1 MLTPN
6 LIGLDMALAA
16 GADEVAIF
24 ASASESFS
32 QKNINCSI
40 AESLERF
47 RPVTEAAKNAAIRV
61 RGYVSCVIEC
71 PYEGSIAPMP
81 WRRSQAIFSTRLSRN
96 QPWRHPGYRTA
107 RYRRRHAQS
116 RYFR

>member
-32 QKNINCSI
+32 

-47 RPVTEAAKNAAIRV
+47 RPVVEAAKNAAIPV
-61 RGYVSCVIEC
+61 RDYVSCVIEC
-71 PYEGSIAPMP
+71 PYEGSIALHAVANVTSALLDLGCHEVSLGATLGKGRPNTVAAM
-81 WRRSQAIFSTRLSRN
+81 LK
-96 QPWRHPGYRTA
+96 
-107 RYRRRHAQS
+107 RYS
-116 RYFR
+116 P